1 MKLPKECQK
10 VGKQKAERSCKRAI
24 QKHSLTFRNLSV
36 ECFKEATCTRTIKK
50 DCPDEN
56 PGQIR
61 SHRSMNADGDTRGSR
76 RYVALDIH
84 KQYCVVAGVDREGR
98 VLLQPVRVEHADLEG
113 WLKQSLR
120 ESDHVVIESTTNA
133 WHVYDLLLPLAE
145 QVLVANPIQVKQIA
159 NARVKTDIRDTLIL
173 ARLLAA
179 NLVPEVWVPPLQVR
193 QLRQLLSQ
201 RRQFVETH
209 TQILN
214 RMHSVAHRHHLR
226 HPAGKRFN
234 EKNTTW
240 QKDKR
245 LSQIEQFQLG
255 LEMENRV
262 YIEKQ
267 ISRIGKEVAKLSHQK
282 PWADSMTY
290 LMQLP
295 GFGVITAM
303 TILAAI
309 GEVQRFGTAKHLASY
324 SGLTSGLDQSGT
336 HLIQKGIT
344 KEGRKEL
351 RWALVEVAQRAVK
364 SDPVWKRKFQEME
377 KRMHR
382 NQAMVA
388 VARQL
393 LELVWYVL
401 TRRQPY
407 RYFSPERI
415 AYKYLTWAWQMDE
428 QARAGLT
435 RQQFARYYLMRLGIG
450 HDLTRVALNPKYT
463 RKLASEAE
471 LLALRPELNHI
482 E

>member
-1 MKLPKECQK
+1 MNE
-10 VGKQKAERSCKRAI
+10 EI
-24 QKHSLTFRNLSV
+24 D
-36 ECFKEATCTRTIKK
+36 TRTL
-50 DCPDEN
+50 
-56 PGQIR
+56 
-61 SHRSMNADGDTRGSR
+61 H

-84 KQYCVVAGVDREGR
+84 KHYCVIAAVDREGR
-98 VLLQPVRVEHADLEG
+98 VVLQPVRVEHADLEG
-113 WLKQSLR
+113 WLKKNLR
-120 ESDHVVIESTTNA
+120 ASDHVVIESTTNA
-133 WHVYDLLLPLAE
+133 WHVYDLLVAVVE
-145 QVLVANPIQVKQIA
+145 RVLVANPIKVKQIA
-159 NARVKTDIRDTLIL
+159 QARVKTDIRDTLIL

-179 NLVPEVWVPPLQVR
+179 NLVPEVWVPPAYVR
-193 QLRQLLSQ
+193 ELRQLLSQ

-214 RMHSVAHRHHLR
+214 RMHSVAHRHHLH

-234 EKNTTW
+234 EKNTAW
-240 QKDKR
+240 QKDKI
-245 LSQIEQFQLG
+245 LSAVEQFQLG

-267 ISRIGKEVAKLSHQK
+267 IGRIGKEVAKMSHQT
-282 PWADSMTY
+282 PWAESMTY

-295 GFGVITAM
+295 GFGVITGM
-303 TILAAI
+303 TVLAAI
-309 GEVQRFGTAKHLASY
+309 GEIQRFESARHLASY
-324 SGLTSGLDQSGT
+324 SGLTPGLEQSGT
-336 HLIQKGIT
+336 KYREKGVT

-351 RWALVEVAQRAVK
+351 RWAMVEAAQRAVK
-364 SDPVWKRKFQEME
+364 SDPVWKTRFQEMQ

-388 VARQL
+388 VARRL

-407 RYFSPERI
+407 RHFSQERI

-428 QARAGLT
+428 EARDGLT
-435 RQQFARYYLMRLGIG
+435 RQQFTRYYLMRLGIG
-450 HDLTRVALNPKYT
+450 HDLPRIALDPKHP
-463 RKLASEAE
+463 RKIASEAE